1 MTGRPANSLFSRRTF
16 LVRQTVLGLSSGI
29 VWPWIADGSEPSPA
43 ASLRAT
49 PAATEAATARGLAWL
64 AARQRADG
72 SFGSGGYLGNV
83 AVTALAGMALTAAG
97 SNPGRGP
104 YGAIIDRAIGYL
116 LAHARPSGFLVVEDS
131 ASHGPMYGHGFATLF
146 LSESYG
152 MTPRA
157 DIRPKLS
164 RAVELIIVS
173 QNDQGGWRYHPVRR
187 DADVSVTI
195 CQIMALRAARNAG
208 LFVPRK
214 TVDRCIDYVKR
225 CQNPDGGFRYMLDAG
240 QSAFPRSAAGVVA
253 LNSAGI
259 YSGREIENGLNY
271 VMRFLPGEKAADR
284 ISHFFY
290 GHYYAIQAMWHAGD
304 TYWQTWY
311 PAIRRDLLQRQRKDG
326 AWSDAICAEY
336 GTAMALLILQM
347 PNRLLPIFQK

>member
-1 MTGRPANSLFSRRTF
+1 MTSRPADSPVSRREF
-16 LVRQTVLGLSSGI
+16 LVRQALFGLSCGI
-29 VWPWIADGSEPSPA
+29 ARPLLGDESPTAAPST
-43 ASLRAT
+43 AT
-49 PAATEAATARGLAWL
+49 AATETSVARGLTWL
-64 AARQRADG
+64 ATRQRDDG

-97 SNPGRGP
+97 NNPGRGL
-104 YGAIIDRAIGYL
+104 YGATLDRTVGFL
-116 LAHARPSGFLVVEDS
+116 LDHARPSGFIIVEDA

-152 MTPRA
+152 MTQRA
-157 DIRPKLS
+157 DIRSKLS
-164 RAVELIIVS
+164 HAVELIIGS

-225 CQNPDGGFRYMLDAG
+225 CQNPDGGFRYMLEGG
-240 QSAFPRSAAGVVA
+240 QSAFARSAAGVVA
-253 LNSAGI
+253 LYNAGI
-259 YSGREIENGLNY
+259 YRGPEIQNGLNY
-271 VMRFLPGEKAADR
+271 VMRFLPGEKAAER
-284 ISHFFY
+284 TSHFFY
-290 GHYYAIQAMWHAGD
+290 GHYYAIQAMWQAGD
-304 TYWQTWY
+304 AYWQAWH
-311 PAIRRDLLQRQRKDG
+311 PAIQQALLERQRKDG
-326 AWSDAICAEY
+326 AWSDPICAEY
-336 GTAMALLILQM
+336 GTAMALLVLQM